1 VTVFRYTKKTLTV
14 EIITIIATAILLLP
28 FWILLMGS
36 FKTLPDILDTAAI
49 APPTHP
55 TIGNFVQLLSPSSDS
70 SGNIWAGLLWSTVI
84 TGGCILLLVVLGSLA
99 AYGIARSTTRWS
111 RRAFYLFLVAIILPT
126 QLGTLPLYIGARQ
139 VGLVG
144 NPWGMILI
152 YTGMLLPLSVFL
164 YANFFRNLG
173 LEYEEA
179 AVIDGANRYQVFW
192 RIVFPLMSPATGTV
206 AILAGLIVWNDFF
219 TSLIFLNGTAYQ
231 TLPVVMYSYVGS
243 LVSQWNL
250 IFAVVIVSMFPILAF
265 YAFAQKKFIQG
276 YAGGLKG

>member
-1 VTVFRYTKKTLTV
+1 VFRYTKKTLTIEV
-14 EIITIIATAILLLP
+14 ITILATAILLLP

-36 FKTLPDILDTAAI
+36 FKTLPQILNTAAI
-49 APPTHP
+49 APPTQP
-55 TIGNFVQLLSPSSDS
+55 TLENFVQLLSPSSGA
-70 SGNIWAGLLWSTVI
+70 SGNIWAGLFSSVIITV
-84 TGGCILLLVVLGSLA
+84 GSILLLVILGSVA
-99 AYGIARSTTRWS
+99 AYGIARSTSRWS
-111 RRAFYLFLVAIILPT
+111 RRSFYLFLVAIILPT
-126 QLGTLPLYIGARQ
+126 QLGTLPLYIGARN

-144 NPWGMILI
+144 NPWGMVII

-192 RIVFPLMSPATGTV
+192 SIVFPLMSPATGTV

-219 TSLIFLNGTAYQ
+219 TSLIFLNGTPWQ

-250 IFAVVIVSMFPILAF
+250 IFAIVIVSMIPILAF

>member
-1 VTVFRYTKKTLTV
+1 MFRYTKTTLTI
-14 EIITIIATAILLLP
+14 EIITIAATAVLLLP

-36 FKTLPDILDTAAI
+36 FKTLPQILNTAAV
-49 APPTHP
+49 APPTQP
-55 TIGNFVQLLSPSSDS
+55 TLDNFVQLLSPSSSS
-70 SGNIWAGLLWSTVI
+70 SGNIWAGLLSSIVI
-84 TGGCILLLVVLGSLA
+84 TVGAILLLVILGSVA
-99 AYGIARSTTRWS
+99 AYGIARSTSRWS
-111 RRAFYLFLVAIILPT
+111 RRSFYLFLVAIILPT
-126 QLGTLPLYIGARQ
+126 QLGTLPLYIGARN

-144 NPWGMILI
+144 NPYGMILI

-164 YANFFRNLG
+164 YANFFRNLT

-219 TSLIFLNGTAYQ
+219 TALIFLNGTPWQ

-250 IFAVVIVSMFPILAF
+250 IFAIVIVSMIPILAF

>member
-1 VTVFRYTKKTLTV
+1 MFRYTKKTLTV
-14 EIITIIATAILLLP
+14 EIITILATAILLLP

-36 FKTLPDILDTAAI
+36 FKTLPQILNTAAV
-49 APPTHP
+49 APPTQP
-55 TIGNFVQLLSPSSDS
+55 TIDNFVQLLSPSSSS
-70 SGNIWAGLLWSTVI
+70 SGNIWAGLLASVVI
-84 TGGCILLLVVLGSLA
+84 TVGSILLLVVLGSVA
-99 AYGIARSTTRWS
+99 AYGIARSTSRWS
-111 RRAFYLFLVAIILPT
+111 RRSFYLFLVAIILPT
-126 QLGTLPLYIGARQ
+126 QLGTLPLYIGARS

-144 NPWGMILI
+144 NPWGMVII

-173 LEYEEA
+173 VEYEEA

-206 AILAGLIVWNDFF
+206 SILAGLIVWNDFF
-219 TSLIFLNGTAYQ
+219 TALIFLNGTPWQ

-250 IFAVVIVSMFPILAF
+250 IFAIVIVSMIPILAF
-265 YAFAQKKFIQG
+265 YAFAQRKFIQG

>member
-1 VTVFRYTKKTLTV
+1 MFRYTKTTLTI
-14 EIITIIATAILLLP
+14 EIITIAATAVLLLP

-36 FKTLPDILDTAAI
+36 FKTLPQILNTAAV
-49 APPTHP
+49 APPTQP
-55 TIGNFVQLLSPSSDS
+55 TLDNFVQLLSPSSSS
-70 SGNIWAGLLWSTVI
+70 SGNIWAGLLSSIVI
-84 TGGCILLLVVLGSLA
+84 TVGAILLLVILGSVA
-99 AYGIARSTTRWS
+99 AYGIARSTSRWS
-111 RRAFYLFLVAIILPT
+111 RRSFYLFLVAIILPT
-126 QLGTLPLYIGARQ
+126 QLGTLPLYIGARN

-144 NPWGMILI
+144 NPYGMILI

-164 YANFFRNLG
+164 YANFFRNLTP
-173 LEYEEA
+173 EYEEA
-179 AVIDGANRYQVFW
+179 AIIDGANRYQVFW
-192 RIVFPLMSPATGTV
+192 RVVLPLMSPATGTV

-219 TSLIFLNGTAYQ
+219 TSLIFLNGTSWQ

-250 IFAVVIVSMFPILAF
+250 IFSVVIVSMIPILAF

>member
-1 VTVFRYTKKTLTV
+1 MFRYTKKTLTV
-14 EIITIIATAILLLP
+14 EIITILAAAILLLP

-36 FKTLPDILDTAAI
+36 LKPLPEVLSSSAV

-55 TIGNFVQLLSPSSDS
+55 TLDAFVTLLSPASSS
-70 SGNIWAGLLWSTVI
+70 SGNIWAGLASSVTITVGSI
-84 TGGCILLLVVLGSLA
+84 VLLVVLGSIA
-99 AYGIARSTTRWS
+99 AYGIARSTSRWS
-111 RRAFYLFLVAIILPT
+111 RRAYYLFLVAILLPT
-126 QLGTLPLYIGARQ
+126 QLGTLPLYIGART

-144 NPWGMILI
+144 NPWGMVLI

-164 YANFFRNLG
+164 YANFFRNLSQ
-173 LEYEEA
+173 EYEEA

-192 RIVFPLMSPATGTV
+192 RVVFPLMSPATGTV

-219 TSLIFLNGTAYQ
+219 TALIFLNGTAYQ

-250 IFAVVIVSMFPILAF
+250 IFAVVIVSMIPILAF

>member
-1 VTVFRYTKKTLTV
+1 MFRYTKKTLTV
-14 EIITIIATAILLLP
+14 EIITILAAAILLLP

-36 FKTLPDILDTAAI
+36 LKSLPEVLSSSAV
-49 APPTHP
+49 APPSHP
-55 TIGNFVQLLSPSSDS
+55 TLDAFVTLLSPASSS
-70 SGNIWAGLLWSTVI
+70 SGNIWAGLASSVTITVGSI
-84 TGGCILLLVVLGSLA
+84 VLLVVLGSIA
-99 AYGIARSTTRWS
+99 AYGIARSTSRWS
-111 RRAFYLFLVAIILPT
+111 RRAYYLFLVAILLPT
-126 QLGTLPLYIGARQ
+126 QLGTLPLYIGART

-144 NPWGMILI
+144 NPWGMVLI

-164 YANFFRNLG
+164 YANFFRNLSQ
-173 LEYEEA
+173 EYEEA

-192 RIVFPLMSPATGTV
+192 RVVFPLMSPATGTV

-219 TSLIFLNGTAYQ
+219 TALIFLNGTAYQ

-250 IFAVVIVSMFPILAF
+250 IFAVVIVSMIPILAF

>member
-1 VTVFRYTKKTLTV
+1 MFRYTKKTLTIEV
-14 EIITIIATAILLLP
+14 ITLLATALLLLP

-36 FKTLPDILDTAAI
+36 LKTLPQILNTAAV
-49 APPTHP
+49 APPTQP
-55 TIGNFVQLLSPSSDS
+55 TIDNFVQLLSPSSDS
-70 SGNIWAGLLWSTVI
+70 SGNIWAGLASSVIITVGSI
-84 TGGCILLLVVLGSLA
+84 VMLVVLGSVA
-99 AYGIARSTTRWS
+99 AYGIARSTSRWS
-111 RRAFYLFLVAIILPT
+111 RRSFYLFLVAIILPT
-126 QLGTLPLYIGARQ
+126 QLGTLPLYIGARN

-144 NPWGMILI
+144 NPWGMIII

-219 TSLIFLNGTAYQ
+219 TALIFLNGTPWQ

-250 IFAVVIVSMFPILAF
+250 IFAVVIVSMIPILAF
-265 YAFAQKKFIQG
+265 YAFAQKRFIQG

>member
-1 VTVFRYTKKTLTV
+1 MFRYTKKTLAIEV
-14 EIITIIATAILLLP
+14 IVLIAAAIMLLP
-28 FWILLMGS
+28 FWILLVGS
-36 FKTLPDILDTAAI
+36 FKTLPDILSSAAV
-49 APPTHP
+49 APPTSP
-55 TIGNFVQLLSPSSDS
+55 TFDNFIQLLSPASSS
-70 SGNIWAGLLWSTVI
+70 SGNIWAGLASSVI
-84 TGGCILLLVVLGSLA
+84 ITTGSILLLVGLGSVA
-99 AYGIARSTTRWS
+99 AYGIARSTSKWS
-111 RRAFYLFLVAIILPT
+111 RRSFYLFLVAIILPT
-126 QLGTLPLYIGARQ
+126 QLGTLPLYIGARD

-152 YTGMLLPLSVFL
+152 YTGMLMPLSVFL
-164 YANFFRNLG
+164 YANFFRNLTP
-173 LEYEEA
+173 EYEEA

-192 RIVFPLMSPATGTV
+192 KVVFPLMSPATGTV

-219 TSLIFLNGTAYQ
+219 TSLIFLNGTQWQ

-250 IFAVVIVSMFPILAF
+250 IFAVVIVSMIPILAF

>member
-1 VTVFRYTKKTLTV
+1 MFRYTKKTLAIEV
-14 EIITIIATAILLLP
+14 IVLIAAAIMLLP
-28 FWILLMGS
+28 FWILLVGS
-36 FKTLPDILDTAAI
+36 FKTLPDILSSAAV
-49 APPTHP
+49 APPTSP
-55 TIGNFVQLLSPSSDS
+55 TFDNFIQLLSPASSS
-70 SGNIWAGLLWSTVI
+70 SGNIWAGLASSVI
-84 TGGCILLLVVLGSLA
+84 ITTGSILLLVGFGSVA
-99 AYGIARSTTRWS
+99 AYGIARSTSKWS
-111 RRAFYLFLVAIILPT
+111 RRSFYLFLVAIILPT
-126 QLGTLPLYIGARQ
+126 QLGTLPLYIGARD

-152 YTGMLLPLSVFL
+152 YTGMLMPLSVFL
-164 YANFFRNLG
+164 YANFFRNLTP
-173 LEYEEA
+173 EYEEA

-192 RIVFPLMSPATGTV
+192 KVVFPLMSPATGTV

-219 TSLIFLNGTAYQ
+219 TSLIFLNGTQWQ

-250 IFAVVIVSMFPILAF
+250 IFAVVIVSMIPILAF

>member
-1 VTVFRYTKKTLTV
+1 MFRYTKKTLTV
-14 EIITIIATAILLLP
+14 EIITILAAAILLLP

-36 FKTLPDILDTAAI
+36 LKPLPEVLSSSAV

-55 TIGNFVQLLSPSSDS
+55 TLDAFVTLLSPASSS
-70 SGNIWAGLLWSTVI
+70 SGNIWAGLASSVTITVGSI
-84 TGGCILLLVVLGSLA
+84 VLLVVLGSLA
-99 AYGIARSTTRWS
+99 AYGIARSTSRWS
-111 RRAFYLFLVAIILPT
+111 RRAYYLFLVAILLPT
-126 QLGTLPLYIGARQ
+126 QLGTLPLYIGART

-144 NPWGMILI
+144 NPWGMVLI

-164 YANFFRNLG
+164 YANFFRNLSQ
-173 LEYEEA
+173 EYEEA

-192 RIVFPLMSPATGTV
+192 RVVFPLMSPATGTV

-219 TSLIFLNGTAYQ
+219 TALIFLNGTAYQ

-250 IFAVVIVSMFPILAF
+250 IFAVVIVSMIPILAF

>member
-1 VTVFRYTKKTLTV
+1 MFRYTKKTLTI
-14 EIITIIATAILLLP
+14 EIITILATAVLLLP

-36 FKTLPDILDTAAI
+36 FKTLPQILNTAAV
-49 APPTHP
+49 APPTQP
-55 TIGNFVQLLSPSSDS
+55 TIDNFVQLLSPSSGS
-70 SGNIWAGLLWSTVI
+70 SGNIWAGLLSSIII
-84 TGGCILLLVVLGSLA
+84 TAGSILLLVALGSLA
-99 AYGIARSTTRWS
+99 AYGIARSTSRWS
-111 RRAFYLFLVAIILPT
+111 RRSFYLFLVAIILPT
-126 QLGTLPLYIGARQ
+126 QLGTLPLYIGARN

-179 AVIDGANRYQVFW
+179 AIIDGANRYQVFW

-219 TSLIFLNGTAYQ
+219 TSLIFLNGTPWQ

-250 IFAVVIVSMFPILAF
+250 IFAIVIISMIPILAF

>member
-1 VTVFRYTKKTLTV
+1 
-14 EIITIIATAILLLP
+14 
-28 FWILLMGS
+28 MGS
-36 FKTLPDILDTAAI
+36 FKTLPQILNTAAV
-49 APPTHP
+49 APPTQP
-55 TIGNFVQLLSPSSDS
+55 TLDNFVQLLSPSSSS
-70 SGNIWAGLLWSTVI
+70 SGNIWAGLLSSIVI
-84 TGGCILLLVVLGSLA
+84 TVGAILLLVILGSVA
-99 AYGIARSTTRWS
+99 AYGIARSTSRWS
-111 RRAFYLFLVAIILPT
+111 RRSFYLFLVAIILPT
-126 QLGTLPLYIGARQ
+126 QLGTLPLYIGARN

-144 NPWGMILI
+144 NPYGMILI

-164 YANFFRNLG
+164 YANFFRNLT

-219 TSLIFLNGTAYQ
+219 TALIFLNGTPWQ

-250 IFAVVIVSMFPILAF
+250 IFAIVIVSMIPILAF

>member
-1 VTVFRYTKKTLTV
+1 MFRYTKKTLTV
-14 EIITIIATAILLLP
+14 EIITILATAILLLP

-36 FKTLPDILDTAAI
+36 FKTLPQILNTAAV
-49 APPTHP
+49 APPTQP
-55 TIGNFVQLLSPSSDS
+55 TIDNFVQLLSPSSSS
-70 SGNIWAGLLWSTVI
+70 SGNIWAGLLSSVVI
-84 TGGCILLLVVLGSLA
+84 TAGTILLLVFLGSLA
-99 AYGIARSTTRWS
+99 AYGIARSTSRWS
-111 RRAFYLFLVAIILPT
+111 RRSFYLFLVAIILPT
-126 QLGTLPLYIGARQ
+126 QLGTLPLYIGARN

-144 NPWGMILI
+144 NPWGMVLI

-164 YANFFRNLG
+164 YANFFRNLT

-206 AILAGLIVWNDFF
+206 SILAGLIVWNDFF
-219 TSLIFLNGTAYQ
+219 TSLIFLNGTPWQ

-250 IFAVVIVSMFPILAF
+250 IFAIVIISMIPILAF

>member
-1 VTVFRYTKKTLTV
+1 MFRYTKKTFTIEV
-14 EIITIIATAILLLP
+14 ITLLATALLLLP

-36 FKTLPDILDTAAI
+36 FKTLPEILDTAAI
-49 APPTHP
+49 APPTQP
-55 TIGNFVQLLSPSSDS
+55 TIENFVQLLSPSSAA
-70 SGNIWAGLLWSTVI
+70 SGNIWAGLASSVVI
-84 TGGCILLLVVLGSLA
+84 TVGSILMLVVLGSVA
-99 AYGIARSTTRWS
+99 AYGIARSTSRWS
-111 RRAFYLFLVAIILPT
+111 RRSFYLFLVAIILPT
-126 QLGTLPLYIGARQ
+126 QLGTLPLYIGARN

-152 YTGMLLPLSVFL
+152 YAGMLMPLSVFL
-164 YANFFRNLG
+164 YANFFRNLSI
-173 LEYEEA
+173 EYEEA

-219 TSLIFLNGTAYQ
+219 TALIFLNGTPFQ

-250 IFAVVIVSMFPILAF
+250 IFAVVIISMIPILAF
-265 YAFAQKKFIQG
+265 YAFAQKQFIQG